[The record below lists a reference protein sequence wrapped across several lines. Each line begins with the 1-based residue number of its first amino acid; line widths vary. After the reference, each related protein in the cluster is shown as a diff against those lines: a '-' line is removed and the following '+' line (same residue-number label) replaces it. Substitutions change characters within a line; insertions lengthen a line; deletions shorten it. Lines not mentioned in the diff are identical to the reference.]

1 MSTRGFVPGLFKHSL
16 SFQSAFVL
24 KARTRVLFILPR
36 HNGQTGEGGGL
47 ADTALI
53 RASRGFDKQGVEGY
67 LPPAALNRGIE
78 GQSSSAVM
86 VEGSD
91 TFHH

>member
-1 MSTRGFVPGLFKHSL
+1 MSMWGFVPGLFKQGL

-36 HNGQTGEGGGL
+36 HNGQTGEGGRL

-67 LPPAALNRGIE
+67 LPPAVLNRGVE

-91 TFHH
+91 TFRH